1 MMSPRTSPPFRA
13 DHVGSLLRPPWLH
26 AAGRERAPG
35 TISAEELRAVED
47 RAVRE
52 AVALQQEAGLQ
63 SVTDGEFRRATWH
76 MDFVYQIGGIS
87 KAQGSLLSPFHNDG
101 GDITFTPDAI
111 RVDRPVTMDSTI
123 FGQDFAFLQSVAGG
137 WVP

>member
-1 MMSPRTSPPFRA
+1 MSTRTVPPFRA

-26 AAGRERAPG
+26 AARAERAAG
-35 TISAEELRAVED
+35 TVSAGELRGGGG
-47 RAVRE
+47 RAARE

-63 SVTDGEFRRATWH
+63 SVSDGEFRRATWH

-87 KAQGSLLSPFHNDG
+87 KAQGSLLSTFHNEG

-111 RVDRPVTMDSTI
+111 RVDRPVTMDSTVFEI
-123 FGQDFAFLQSVAGG
+123 GR
-137 WVP
+137 